1 MPIQLRPCSNDWQ
14 SSCRRPRLAPMD
26 EKQLEAV
33 RRAKARFSRS
43 VPKGVDVVGVG
54 IGVSGSD
61 PALKVNLRAAPK
73 DESSLPKTID
83 GVKVIY
89 DYVGKITPR

>member
-1 MPIQLRPCSNDWQ
+1 
-14 SSCRRPRLAPMD
+14 MD

-33 RRAKARFSRS
+33 RRAKARFRTSML
-43 VPKGVDVVGVG
+43 KGVDVVGVG
-54 IGVSGSD
+54 IGISGSD

-73 DESSLPKTID
+73 DQSSLPKTIE

>member
-1 MPIQLRPCSNDWQ
+1 MN
-14 SSCRRPRLAPMD
+14 

-33 RRAKARFSRS
+33 RRAKARFSS
-43 VPKGVDVVGVG
+43 LVPKGVDVVGVG

-73 DESSLPKTID
+73 DRSLLPKTIE
-83 GVKVIY
+83 GVQVIY

>member
-1 MPIQLRPCSNDWQ
+1 
-14 SSCRRPRLAPMD
+14 MD
-26 EKQLEAV
+26 EKQLNAV
-33 RRAKARFSRS
+33 RRAKARFSTL

-73 DESSLPKTID
+73 DRNLRPKTIE
-83 GVKVIY
+83 GVRVIY

>member
-1 MPIQLRPCSNDWQ
+1 
-14 SSCRRPRLAPMD
+14 MD

-33 RRAKARFSRS
+33 RRAKARFSS
-43 VPKGVDVVGVG
+43 LVPKGVDVVGVG

-73 DESSLPKTID
+73 DRSLLPKTIE
-83 GVKVIY
+83 GVQVIY

>member
-1 MPIQLRPCSNDWQ
+1 
-14 SSCRRPRLAPMD
+14 MD

-33 RRAKARFSRS
+33 RRAKARFSKS
-43 VPKGVDVVGVG
+43 VPKGIDVLGVG
-54 IGVSGSD
+54 IGVSGSA

-73 DESSLPKTID
+73 DRSSLPETID

-89 DYVGKITPR
+89 AYVGKITPR

>member
-1 MPIQLRPCSNDWQ
+1 
-14 SSCRRPRLAPMD
+14 MD
-26 EKQLEAV
+26 EKKLQAV
-33 RRAKARFSRS
+33 RRAKARFSS
-43 VPKGVDVVGVG
+43 SMPKGVDVVGVG

-61 PALKVNLRAAPK
+61 PALKVNLRTAPK
-73 DESSLPKTID
+73 DQSSLPKTIE

>member
-1 MPIQLRPCSNDWQ
+1 
-14 SSCRRPRLAPMD
+14 MD

-61 PALKVNLRAAPK
+61 PALKVNLRVAPK
-73 DESSLPKTID
+73 DKNSLPKTID

-89 DYVGKITPR
+89 DYVGKVTPR

>member
-1 MPIQLRPCSNDWQ
+1 
-14 SSCRRPRLAPMD
+14 MD

-61 PALKVNLRAAPK
+61 PALR
-73 DESSLPKTID
+73 
-83 GVKVIY
+83 
-89 DYVGKITPR
+89 